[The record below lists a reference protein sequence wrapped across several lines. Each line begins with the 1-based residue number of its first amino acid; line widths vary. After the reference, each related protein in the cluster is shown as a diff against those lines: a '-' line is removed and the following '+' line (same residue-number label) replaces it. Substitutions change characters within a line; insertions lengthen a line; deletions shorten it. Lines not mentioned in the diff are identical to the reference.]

1 MQESNTTNS
10 ESPEEPNHNPDKAD
24 QVQDFP
30 TDDTGPSGLR
40 KHLKPEGSG
49 LGKSLKHKVWLFAV
63 CAGIGLA
70 ILVLLLTTE
79 IRELWATY
87 AVWTM
92 TSDKTEDISAENS
105 KQQKKAGNEV
115 AALRRA
121 FSQLTPRQPYLVVSS
136 ADNEFYLKNGKK
148 IIHQGVCSTGSFILL
163 KAADKRQ
170 WIFQTPRGMYR
181 VQVKV
186 EAPVW
191 RMPDWAFIE
200 DGLPVPPQDSPERYE
215 YGVLG
220 EYALAFGNGYLV
232 HGTLYQR
239 FLGMPVTHGCIRLG
253 DDDLRQVYSTLS
265 MGSRIFIY

>member
-1 MQESNTTNS
+1 MQESGNTI
-10 ESPEEPNHNPDKAD
+10 PRPFAEPPGGQKSVNTEPAFHS
-24 QVQDFP
+24 
-30 TDDTGPSGLR
+30 DDTR
-40 KHLKPEGSG
+40 AV
-49 LGKSLKHKVWLFAV
+49 SLSRGERRKVWLAAAV
-63 CAGIGLA
+63 AGLSLA
-70 ILVLLLTTE
+70 IIILLLTTE
-79 IRELWATY
+79 IREVWASCAIWSRPKEKIERT
-87 AVWTM
+87 T
-92 TSDKTEDISAENS
+92 TEKS
-105 KQQKKAGNEV
+105 KQQKKLQYNV

-121 FSQLTPRQPYLVVSS
+121 FDQLTPRQPFLIVSS
-136 ADNEFYLKNGKK
+136 ADNEFYLRNWKK
-148 IIHQGVCSTGSFILL
+148 VIHRGVCSTGSFILL

-200 DGLPVPPQDSPERYE
+200 DGLPVPPPESPERYE

-253 DDDLRQVYSTLS
+253 DDDLRKVYSALNI
-265 MGSRIFIY
+265 GSRIYIY

>member
-1 MQESNTTNS
+1 MHETNGLPSADS
-10 ESPEEPNHNPDKAD
+10 EIPPAGKTINGTDSGPDRAEIGPGKDKA
-24 QVQDFP
+24 QPIAV
-30 TDDTGPSGLR
+30 SGWR
-40 KHLKPEGSG
+40 GF
-49 LGKSLKHKVWLFAV
+49 WLAV
-63 CAGIGLA
+63 IAAGIGLA
-70 ILVLLLTTE
+70 LLVLLLTTE
-79 IRELWATY
+79 IREVWATG
-87 AVWTM
+87 AVWIMPLPKNDSTAV
-92 TSDKTEDISAENS
+92 KKS
-105 KQQKKAGNEV
+105 KNLKKFEYEV

-121 FSQLTPRQPYLVVSS
+121 FDRLTPRQPYLVVSS
-136 ADNEFYLKNGKK
+136 SDNEFQIRNGKK
-148 IIHQGVCSTGSFILL
+148 ELHHGVCSTGSFILL

-200 DGLPVPPQDSPERYE
+200 EGLPVPPSNSSERYE

-253 DDDLRQVYSTLS
+253 DEDLREVYQAMDL
-265 MGSRIFIY
+265 GSKIFIY

>member
-1 MQESNTTNS
+1 MQETNGPPSHSNEKT
-10 ESPEEPNHNPDKAD
+10 AD
-24 QVQDFP
+24 HP
-30 TDDTGPSGLR
+30 
-40 KHLKPEGSG
+40 GS
-49 LGKSLKHKVWLFAV
+49 
-63 CAGIGLA
+63 
-70 ILVLLLTTE
+70 
-79 IRELWATY
+79 
-87 AVWTM
+87 
-92 TSDKTEDISAENS
+92 ENS
-105 KQQKKAGNEV
+105 KQEIIRTRDESQSLTKFSQRRFWFITVAISLSLVLIILLLTAEIREVWATVAAWTVPMAKQNEGTAVKKSKNRKKLEYEV

-121 FSQLTPRQPYLVVSS
+121 FDQLTPRQPYLVVNS
-136 ADNEFYLKNGKK
+136 ADNEFFIRNGKK
-148 IIHQGVCSTGSFILL
+148 ILHHGVCSTGSFILL
-163 KAADKRQ
+163 KAADQRQ

-200 DGLPVPPQDSPERYE
+200 EGLPVPPPDSPERYE

-253 DDDLRQVYSTLS
+253 DEDLRKVYQSLNL
-265 MGSRIFIY
+265 GSRIYIY

>member
-1 MQESNTTNS
+1 MQETNTRPRSDTEKTDNGPETEKHGQEIVPDREEIQS
-10 ESPEEPNHNPDKAD
+10 GGNISPCRFWIIVVAA
-24 QVQDFP
+24 
-30 TDDTGPSGLR
+30 
-40 KHLKPEGSG
+40 G
-49 LGKSLKHKVWLFAV
+49 LG
-63 CAGIGLA
+63 LA
-70 ILVLLLTTE
+70 LLIMLLTTE
-79 IRELWATY
+79 IREIWATG
-87 AVWTM
+87 AVWLT
-92 TSDKTEDISAENS
+92 TTRQIDSTAVKKSKTW
-105 KQQKKAGNEV
+105 KKLEYEV

-121 FSQLTPRQPYLVVSS
+121 FDQLTPRQPYLVVSS
-136 ADNEFYLKNGKK
+136 ADNEFYIRNGKK
-148 IIHQGVCSTGSFILL
+148 VLHHGVCSTGSFILL
-163 KAADKRQ
+163 KASDQRQ

-200 DGLPVPPQDSPERYE
+200 EGLPVPPPDSPERYE

-253 DDDLRQVYSTLS
+253 DEDLRKVYQALS
-265 MGSRIFIY
+265 LGSRIFIY